1 LKVSTSTSRCTSILH
16 PPDNTKANPVVDFSL
31 FRDFSAA
38 NSKPSNLYSAR
49 EFVLF
54 RFHRRF
60 FRWRV
65 SVLKLQ
71 PRLRQNAFCR
81 MPMLGTPTLT
91 AGLRLVFGAHAGLPS
106 VLRSSCQFSTGPA
119 PSRGVLVRRFSC
131 LVPDRGVVA
140 MRPLIVHASS
150 KSLTDMPRLV
160 LHMEYAA
167 DLVIADQLELA
178 LVWSRRNCQFIV
190 SSKRAVRFLTGY
202 LFLHSRHPE
211 RVQ

>member
-1 LKVSTSTSRCTSILH
+1 
-16 PPDNTKANPVVDFSL
+16 
-31 FRDFSAA
+31 
-38 NSKPSNLYSAR
+38 
-49 EFVLF
+49 
-54 RFHRRF
+54 
-60 FRWRV
+60 
-65 SVLKLQ
+65 
-71 PRLRQNAFCR
+71 
-81 MPMLGTPTLT
+81 
-91 AGLRLVFGAHAGLPS
+91 
-106 VLRSSCQFSTGPA
+106 
-119 PSRGVLVRRFSC
+119 
-131 LVPDRGVVA
+131 